1 MKAYKI
7 IEGTSSALG
16 AFEEKVAEAL
26 ELGYV
31 LGGDLIAHTQG
42 GELKFFQ
49 AMILPE
55 DDFEDDEEWDDEDEE
70 DEDEDEA

>member
-7 IEGTSSALG
+7 IEGSSHAIET
-16 AFEEKVAEAL
+16 FEQKVADSL
-26 ELGYV
+26 EMGYV
-31 LGGDLIAHTQG
+31 LGSDLIAHTQG
-42 GELKFFQ
+42 GDLKFFQ

-55 DDFEDDEEWDDEDEE
+55 EDFEDDEEWEDEE